1 MFDERAYVAR
11 LEAAGTEELA
21 NMLARPTA
29 DEEKALRV
37 YLGDERYRR
46 MHGLALRRGVRRSV
60 GGPRGNVVV
69 IPGVMGS
76 ELTTVDRRRN
86 PDSIWVRVPRLM
98 AGGLDRLRLGKD
110 GRTGYDPNYDVRATG
125 ILKRY
130 YGELQLSL
138 SESWNVRAF
147 WFDWRKDLNL
157 AADELRARI
166 SSWFAD
172 NAPVHIV
179 AHSTGGL
186 VARTFIKNHPERWE
200 AMRDEHTNGESG
212 GRLIMLGTPNHGSF
226 AAPQAVTGAAGIA
239 KKLALLDGRH
249 NLDELLEILNSFV
262 GTYQMLPSPLRV
274 PGMEPLYDAK
284 TYGDLNIPQSCLDN
298 AFKSHESLQGV
309 VDPERMV
316 YVAGYNQPTFVDVND
331 FSRLEDLAAYDVTM
345 TGDGIV
351 PHELGLLETSDG
363 KKVETYYVEEE
374 HGNLTTNEKT
384 LSALDELLRT
394 GGTTGLSK
402 SIPTERRGLENETTA
417 EEARKQLV
425 ASTAAD
431 EKCLQVLMNRNSQRS
446 AEPRA
451 DVYVST
457 DERKME
463 EILTRDFLGHG
474 AQEERPGGEKV
485 VPFDAASIEI
495 GLVCGEIQDLP
506 YEETRSG
513 SNHPVDAIS
522 VGHYINVKP
531 QEAELEL
538 DRAISRALS
547 GKTEEPDNGPPEA
560 DLLLTQYFERGI
572 IRGRLGQPFFL
583 PDPRAAQG
591 GTGGRV
597 IALAGMGL
605 PGTFGAPELA
615 VLARELCWSLGRME
629 KRHLA
634 TVLIGSGKGNL
645 PTRDA
650 VSSWIRGI
658 KNAITGSLEDEGRRL
673 MRVTFVEKNP
683 YKIEDMEKA
692 ILAEKRRLEERDRLK
707 IDYQVL
713 DANELDEKKEEYE
726 KKKEEE
732 RRRRRAE
739 GPDGGDDETE
749 DRVPT
754 RITLSLDGETYRFGA
769 ITESASVPER
779 EIPLDPSLVMSAND
793 ELAAEPDPSMQSER
807 GRFLEKLLLPA
818 ELRAQFST
826 DAPLVM
832 MLDSTIARIHWE
844 MVAQPDLDSSS
855 GTTAVETDG
864 ANDAE
869 IPEFDPDRYLGTS
882 RGFTRQLRTTIAPPP
897 EPPPPPRRVM
907 RVLVVADPAEDAH
920 LPGAEEEGVEVA
932 DLFERF
938 NSVYEELSYNRV
950 EVVRLFGPYEA
961 TRTTVLRHLL
971 LHSYDVLHFAGH
983 CVYDP
988 EHPQNSGWIFS
999 GGKRISASEL
1009 NRIDRVPK
1017 FVFSNACESGITPDR
1032 SEMRSAGLAPSFA
1045 ETFFKRGITNFV
1057 CTAWPVDDAAARQFA
1072 LTLYANLLGLYR
1084 ADARESRYEPTDPH
1098 PMHAAMR
1105 SARLAVAESLGGTRT
1120 WGAYQHYGS
1129 PYFRFFDAAAM
1140 RRDQE
1145 GP

>member
-37 YLGDERYRR
+37 YLGDERYQR

-60 GGPRGNVVV
+60 DGPRGNVVV
-69 IPGVMGS
+69 IPGIMGS
-76 ELTTVDRRRN
+76 ELTTVDRRGDL
-86 PDSIWVRVPRLM
+86 DSIWVQVLRLV
-98 AGGLDRLRLGKD
+98 AGRLDRLRLGED
-110 GRTGYDPNYDVRATG
+110 GRTEYDPDYDVRATG

-138 SESWNVRAF
+138 SENWNVRAF

-166 SSWFAD
+166 SGWFAD
-172 NAPVHIV
+172 DAPVHIV
-179 AHSTGGL
+179 AHSMGGL
-186 VARTFIKNHPERWE
+186 VARTFIKNHSERWE
-200 AMRDEHTNGESG
+200 AMWDERTKGESG
-212 GRLIMLGTPNHGSF
+212 GRLVMLGTPNHGSF
-226 AAPQAVTGAAGIA
+226 AIPQTITGAAGMVR
-239 KKLALLDGRH
+239 KLALLDIRH
-249 NLDELLEILNSFV
+249 SLTDLLEILNSFV
-262 GTYQMLPSPLRV
+262 GTYQMLPSPLRM
-274 PGMEPLYDAK
+274 PGMEQLYDAK
-284 TYGDLNIPQSCLDN
+284 TYGDLNVPQGRLDD
-298 AFKSHESLQGV
+298 ALKHHESLQGV
-309 VDPERMV
+309 VDAERML
-316 YVAGYNQPTFVDVND
+316 YVAGNDKPTFNNVND
-331 FSRLEDLAAYDVTM
+331 FSRLDDTEAYDVTVK
-345 TGDGIV
+345 GDGTV
-351 PHELGLLETSDG
+351 PHELGLLETPHG
-363 KKVETYYVEEE
+363 EKVETYYVEEE
-374 HGNLTTNEKT
+374 HGNLTANVQII
-384 LSALDELLRT
+384 SALDELL
-394 GGTTGLSK
+394 GAGDTTELSK
-402 SIPTERRGLENETTA
+402 GIPAGRRGIEDEALA
-417 EEARKQLV
+417 KEEARRQLV
-425 ASTAAD
+425 VSIDAD
-431 EKCLQVLMNRNSQRS
+431 EKRLRTLMNRNSQRS

-463 EILTRDFLGHG
+463 EILTRDFLSHG
-474 AQEERPGGEKV
+474 GQEERPEGEKV
-485 VPFDAASIEI
+485 APFGVASIEI

-506 YEETRSG
+506 YGEIRSA

-547 GKTEEPDNGPPEA
+547 DKVEEPDNGSKYRPPET

-583 PDPRAAQG
+583 PDPRATENGAD
-591 GTGGRV
+591 GRV

-605 PGTFGAPELA
+605 PGTFDVPELT

-645 PTRDA
+645 PTHDA

-673 MRVTFVEKNP
+673 VRVTFVEKDP

-692 ILAEKRRLEERDRLK
+692 ILVEKRRLEGQDRLK
-707 IDYQVL
+707 IDYQAL
-713 DANELDEKKEEYE
+713 DPKELDRKKEEYE
-726 KKKEEE
+726 RKREEE
-732 RRRRRAE
+732 RRARRAASLDYE
-739 GPDGGDDETE
+739 EVDE
-749 DRVPT
+749 RVPT
-754 RITLSLDGETYRFGA
+754 RITLSLNGDTYRFGA
-769 ITESASVPER
+769 ITESASIPER
-779 EIPLDPSLVMSAND
+779 EIPLDPDLVMSAND
-793 ELAAEPDPSMQSER
+793 ELAAEPDPFMQSER
-807 GRFLEKLLLPA
+807 GRLLEKLLVPA

-844 MVAQPDLDSSS
+844 MVAQPDLTSPAK
-855 GTTAVETDG
+855 TTSVETDG
-864 ANDAE
+864 ANDGE
-869 IPEFDPDRYLGTS
+869 SPGFDPDRFLGTS

-932 DLFERF
+932 DLFDRF

-961 TRTTVLRHLL
+961 TRTAVLRHLL

-983 CVYDP
+983 CVYDAGRP
-988 EHPQNSGWIFS
+988 ENSGWIFS
-999 GGKRISASEL
+999 GGKRISANEL
-1009 NRIDRVPK
+1009 NRIDRIPK

-1032 SEMRSAGLAPSFA
+1032 SEMRSAELAPSFA

-1057 CTAWPVDDAAARQFA
+1057 CTAWPVDDAAAREFA
-1072 LTLYANLLGLYR
+1072 LTLYANMLGLYR
-1084 ADARESRYEPTDPH
+1084 ADARESRYEPTDPQ

-1105 SARLAVAESLGGTRT
+1105 EARLAIAESLGGART

-1129 PYFRFFDAAAM
+1129 PYFRFFDAATM
-1140 RRDQE
+1140 RRD
-1145 GP
+1145 